1 MEYEPSKVKQ
11 KWRSREEIKEHLD
24 AFKRS
29 GLTQQAFCRERGLSV
44 ATFSNW
50 RRKAEAAGKESEALF
65 RPVRLNIPQD
75 SCGPVVRL
83 ADGTELFFP
92 QCACARD
99 IASVVFALR
108 EVGSC

>member
-1 MEYEPSKVKQ
+1 MEDEPSKVKQ
-11 KWRSREEIKEHLD
+11 KRRSREEIEEHLE

-44 ATFSNW
+44 GTFSNW
-50 RRKAEAAGKESEALF
+50 RRKAEAAGAVSEGLF
-65 RPVRLNIPQD
+65 RPVRLNAPEG
-75 SCGPVVRL
+75 SCGLVVRL
-83 ADGTELFFP
+83 PDGTEVFFP

-108 EVGSC
+108 GVASC

>member
-1 MEYEPSKVKQ
+1 MEYETSKVKQ
-11 KWRSREEIKEHLD
+11 KRRSREEIEEHLK

-50 RRKAEAAGKESEALF
+50 RRKAEATEDVSEASF
-65 RPVRLNIPQD
+65 RPVRLHV
-75 SCGPVVRL
+75 SHASSGPVVRL
-83 ADGTELFFP
+83 PDGTELFFP
-92 QCACARD
+92 QSACARD

-108 EVGSC
+108 GVGSC